1 MKTAAVIAAGVALLW
16 IWTSQ
21 RRATTEHRLAA
32 VASQLAGRPV
42 GVRCQGFWASMLDIG
57 QRTGEVDFPPDR
69 PPDHMFL
76 VRSVCG
82 RLRSFLGNGSH
93 RNLDCLETIDW
104 RSWTLASGFDGA
116 CERSARG
123 DVEAITTLAHE
134 SMHLRGVVN
143 EAQAQCEAVQADAW
157 TAVQLGSTEAQ
168 GAAVAQLAL
177 ALQPALPTEY
187 QSGECRAG
195 GSLDLAPRTA
205 AFPSESPP
213 AIPAG

>member
-1 MKTAAVIAAGVALLW
+1 MAVIVAGVALVW
-16 IWTSQ
+16 GWTHH
-21 RRATTEHRLAA
+21 RRVTTEHDLAS

-76 VRSVCG
+76 VRGICG
-82 RLRSFLGNGSH
+82 RLQSFIGGGAH
-93 RNLDCLETIDW
+93 RNLDCLEAIDW
-104 RSWTLASGFDGA
+104 RSWTVETGFDA
-116 CERSARG
+116 PCEGKARG

-134 SMHLRGVVN
+134 SMHLRGITN
-143 EAQAQCEAVQADAW
+143 EAQAQCYAVQADAW
-157 TAVQLGSTEAQ
+157 TTVALGGTEAQ
-168 GAAVAQLAL
+168 GDAVAQLAL
-177 ALQPALPTEY
+177 ALEPALPGEY

-195 GSLDLAPRTA
+195 GSLDLAPRTV
-205 AFPSESPP
+205 AFPSETPP